1 MNTVLLT
8 PEPLTK
14 AAFAPFGD
22 VIETDG
28 AEHFSINLG
37 TVERFHDLARVDID
51 YDGGGRPIISLV
63 TINSAQGVPFQ
74 IKLIE
79 RHPKASQ
86 AFIPMFDKPVYVV
99 VGLPSQ
105 KAEPE
110 NLKAFVTNGKQ
121 GFNYKAGVW
130 HMPLIGDTVG
140 QCFVVVDQA
149 GLEDNCDE
157 SVLVDH
163 AIELRESRLHK

>member
-1 MNTVLLT
+1 MKTVVLK

-14 AAFAPFGD
+14 VAFAPYGD
-22 VIETDG
+22 VIEKDD
-28 AEHFSINLG
+28 AEHFSINRG
-37 TVERFHDLARVDID
+37 SVERFHDLACVDID
-51 YDGGGRPIISLV
+51 YAGGGRPIISLV
-63 TINSAQGVPFQ
+63 TINSPQDVPFQ
-74 IKLIE
+74 LKLIE

-86 AFIPMFDKPVYVV
+86 AFIPLFEQPVYIV

-110 NLKAFVTNGKQ
+110 KLKAFATNGRQ

-130 HMPLIGDTVG
+130 HMPLMSDTVG
-140 QCFVVVDQA
+140 HSFVVVDQA

-157 SVLVDH
+157 YALVDH
-163 AIELRESRLHK
+163 AIVIK